1 MQFVTFLY
9 LVSCPLTSDP
19 LALLDPVPDAV
30 YDSINAVSGCMTD
43 TRREVIGHIIEWI
56 DGRSDQPN
64 CWLYGAAGSGKSAI
78 SKTVAELC
86 AGVNRLGASFF
97 FIRGAGRRS
106 SFTSFIPTLAY
117 QLAFSVPATKSYIE
131 SVLRSDHHITYR
143 SLERQFQK
151 LIIEPI
157 RSVDPPIPPPVIII
171 DALDECDDKDKIT
184 DFIDIVA
191 CTLRDDQ
198 PAIRFFFT
206 SRVDDHIQKK
216 FLKSPAMDTTYHLN
230 LEKFNADHDI
240 RTFFRSRFSTIYQEN
255 RRLMTNVSHPW
266 PSDSVLSELVEKSS
280 GSFIFAFTLVNFVKD
295 GSDLPHRKLEAALQG
310 HTGLD
315 PLYAQVLRTTPRSTH
330 FVRIFETIVT
340 VSERLSV
347 ADVAYLL
354 QIDTGDVIHGLLGV
368 QSILIVPE
376 DDVSPIRPFHTS
388 LRDFLTTRARSH
400 DLFINRSVRHLSIA
414 SDCLAVMVV
423 YNSYNILEHKQL
435 AWACRLWSQHLLSAI
450 RKQGSDDSSFPR
462 QDVNDFVEK
471 LINFASQ
478 SFDFWVDSIIL
489 EGSLTQ
495 TSETLN
501 SVVSGLEVSPL
512 F

>member
-1 MQFVTFLY
+1 
-9 LVSCPLTSDP
+9 
-19 LALLDPVPDAV
+19 
-30 YDSINAVSGCMTD
+30 MTG
-43 TRREVIGHIIEWI
+43 TRQEVIGRIIEWI
-56 DGRSDQPN
+56 NGRSDQPIS
-64 CWLYGAAGSGKSAI
+64 WLYGAAGSGKSAI

-106 SFTSFIPTLAY
+106 RFTSFIPTLAY
-117 QLAFSVPATKSYIE
+117 HLAFSVPATKSYIE
-131 SVLRSDHHITYR
+131 NVLRSDHHITHR
-143 SLERQFQK
+143 SLERQFRK
-151 LIIEPI
+151 LIIEAI
-157 RSVDPPIPPPVIII
+157 RSVDPPIPPTVIIV
-171 DALDECDDKDKIT
+171 DGLDECEDKEKIA

-191 CTLRDDQ
+191 RTLRDDRL
-198 PAIRFFFT
+198 AIRFLFT

-216 FLKSPAMDTTYHLN
+216 FLTSPAMDTTYHLN
-230 LEKFNADHDI
+230 LANFNADHDI

-255 RRLMTNVSHPW
+255 RRLMSNVSHPW
-266 PSDSVLSELVEKSS
+266 PSDSALTELVVKSS

-315 PLYAQVLRTTPRSTH
+315 PLYAQVLRTTPRSAH
-330 FVRIFETIVT
+330 FVRTFETIMT
-340 VSERLSV
+340 VREGLSV

-354 QIDTGDVIHGLLGV
+354 QIDTGDVIHALLGV

-400 DLFINRSVRHLSIA
+400 DLFINPSVRHLSIA

-423 YNSYNILEHKQL
+423 HNGYNILEHKQL
-435 AWACRLWSQHLLSAI
+435 AWACRMWSRYFLYAI
-450 RKQGSDDSSFPR
+450 REQGSDDSFFSR
-462 QDVNDFVEK
+462 QDFNDFMEK
-471 LINFASQ
+471 LIDFASQ
-478 SFDFWVDSIIL
+478 SFDFWVDSIIV
-489 EGSLTQ
+489 ERAITLTSQ
-495 TSETLN
+495 TLN
-501 SVVSGLEVSPL
+501 SVASGLDVSPS